1 MRRSIVITGA
11 SSGIGKALARRLASP
26 EATLGLLGRDQA
38 RLDSVAAECRQR
50 GAQVQIGAIDV
61 RDRERL
67 NAWFVNFDAA
77 TPIDLLF
84 VNAGIMGGSTT
95 DGEIEPVETSFA
107 VAETNVVG
115 TLNTIHPILPRMAAR
130 GSGQIAIISSIAG
143 FIPLPDSP
151 TYSASK
157 AAVLN
162 YGLALRSLLQG
173 KGVKVSVICPG
184 YVSTPMTAQTS
195 GAKPFEMPPEQ
206 AAEIILRGLERNK
219 AVITFPRLFSFLTR
233 VGGLLPVRLRDWT
246 SKPFR
251 FNVRNR
257 E

>member
-11 SSGIGKALARRLASP
+11 SSGIGQALARRLASP
-26 EATLGLLGRDQA
+26 ESTLGLLGRDEA
-38 RLDSVAAECRQR
+38 RLRSIAAECQQR
-50 GAQVQIGAIDV
+50 GAQVQSGAIDV
-61 RDRERL
+61 RDREQL
-67 NAWFVNFDAA
+67 NAWLVKFDSGA
-77 TPIDLLF
+77 PIDLLV
-84 VNAGIMGGSTT
+84 VNAGVMGGSTA
-95 DGEIEPVETSFA
+95 DGEIEPAETSFA
-107 VAETNVVG
+107 VAETNVLG

-130 GSGQIAIISSIAG
+130 GRGQIAIISSIAG

-157 AAVLN
+157 AATLN

-173 KGVKVSVICPG
+173 KGIKVNVICPG
-184 YVSTPMTAQTS
+184 YVSTPMTAQMS
-195 GAKPFEMPPEQ
+195 GAKPFEISPEQ
-206 AAEIILRGLERNK
+206 TAELILRGLERNK

-233 VGGLLPVRLRDWT
+233 VGGLLPAGLREWT

-251 FNVRNR
+251 FNVKNQ